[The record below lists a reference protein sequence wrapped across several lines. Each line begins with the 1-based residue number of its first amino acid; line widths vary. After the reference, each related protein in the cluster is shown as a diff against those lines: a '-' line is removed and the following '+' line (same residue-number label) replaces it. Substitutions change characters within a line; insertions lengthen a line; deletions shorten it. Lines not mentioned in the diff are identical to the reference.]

1 MARKRVITLKGEKV
15 LYVLIGLLI
24 VLNVLG
30 QSFSMALLSKTNI
43 EVESMRTKI
52 EKQENLNASL
62 EMKINE
68 LASLDNIQSVT
79 YAYGL
84 EYNNDNIRV
93 IEEWGAIN
101 E

>member
-68 LASLDNIQSVT
+68 LASLDNIQSVAYT
-79 YAYGL
+79 YGL